1 MVHSASGALH
11 PTEPTTSSNSS
22 SQGNNNNNQTVRH
35 RAEFPFPSRQP
46 SSEFAS
52 PTGVYTPYSV
62 ASQPSAKHRFKSTR
76 LRGDYDKP
84 WLKDPALKKTRWN
97 NLIVGTFMSLGI
109 VGAGLICYFTSAPFK
124 QKDYCLVY
132 EDDFKTLN
140 KDIWSHE
147 VQLNG
152 FGTGA
157 FDWTTTDER
166 NSYIDDQGL
175 HIVPTLTTEDT
186 DITSDQIYA
195 NYTLS
200 LDDDGSCTGE
210 KNSSECVLRSN
221 PDKGRFIPPVRSAR
235 LTTKGK
241 KSIRYGMVEVEAK
254 LPKGDWLWPAIWMMP
269 EESVY
274 GVWPRSGEID
284 IMESR
289 GNERDYDEGGRNYYY
304 GSLHW
309 GPTSDTDAYWKTTN
323 AKKLR
328 RGDYASGYHTYGIQW
343 DDSYIYFYI
352 DSKVHQILFIGFHEN
367 EGLYERG
374 NFAEK
379 AENDTLLDNPW
390 AMSNSTTGNAPF
402 DQEFYLILN
411 VAVGGTN
418 GFFPDNVGEKPW
430 VNGAKNARWSFWEAK
445 DRWLPSW
452 GEGDERG
459 MTVRKVRMWRAGA
472 CGSEE
477 L

>member
-1 MVHSASGALH
+1 MF
-11 PTEPTTSSNSS
+11 NSRK
-22 SQGNNNNNQTVRH
+22 GMD
-35 RAEFPFPSRQP
+35 
-46 SSEFAS
+46 
-52 PTGVYTPYSV
+52 YTN
-62 ASQPSAKHRFKSTR
+62 AR
-76 LRGDYDKP
+76 L
-84 WLKDPALKKTRWN
+84 
-97 NLIVGTFMSLGI
+97 
-109 VGAGLICYFTSAPFK
+109 
-124 QKDYCLVY
+124 QYCLVY

-309 GPTSDTDAYWKTTN
+309 GS
-323 AKKLR
+323 
-328 RGDYASGYHTYGIQW
+328 
-343 DDSYIYFYI
+343 
-352 DSKVHQILFIGFHEN
+352 
-367 EGLYERG
+367 
-374 NFAEK
+374 
-379 AENDTLLDNPW
+379 
-390 AMSNSTTGNAPF
+390 
-402 DQEFYLILN
+402 
-411 VAVGGTN
+411 
-418 GFFPDNVGEKPW
+418 FF
-430 VNGAKNARWSFWEAK
+430 SFV
-445 DRWLPSW
+445 SF
-452 GEGDERG
+452 
-459 MTVRKVRMWRAGA
+459 T
-472 CGSEE
+472 
-477 L
+477 